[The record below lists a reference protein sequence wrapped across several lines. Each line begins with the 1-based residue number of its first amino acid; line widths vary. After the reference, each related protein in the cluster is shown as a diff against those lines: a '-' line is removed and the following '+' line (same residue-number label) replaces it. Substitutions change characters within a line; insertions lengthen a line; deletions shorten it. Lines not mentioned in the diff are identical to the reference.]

1 MAGSGAG
8 DGVGGGSGERVPVGG
23 AGEGGPVG
31 GAGEGGPVG
40 GAGGG
45 SRVPG
50 ERKRRR
56 PTRSGV
62 VLSAERI
69 LDRALEIVDAY
80 GAEAL
85 TMRKLGQA
93 LGADPSAVYRYFR
106 SVEDL
111 HLAMGDRLI
120 GDTMA
125 GFVPDPDPANWRAS
139 LREFGVRAYHSA
151 QRHPRVALLSGF
163 RVTRRPHEQRAID
176 TGVGLLRSAGFDD
189 ASAVRY
195 YHAFVDTVLGHA
207 ALDAA
212 VQGLRPEQQEA
223 DAGAWA
229 SAAYGDV
236 PAEEYPHLHAVRDHL
251 PMMAG
256 SAFEG
261 ALDLVLA
268 AIAAA
273 APGAADD

>member
-1 MAGSGAG
+1 MAAANG
-8 DGVGGGSGERVPVGG
+8 DGGTRIPT
-23 AGEGGPVG
+23 
-31 GAGEGGPVG
+31 
-40 GAGGG
+40 
-45 SRVPG
+45 

-56 PTRSGV
+56 PTRSGA
-62 VLSAERI
+62 VLSA
-69 LDRALEIVDAY
+69 DSIVDKALALVEEH

-111 HLAMGDRLI
+111 HLALGDRLI
-120 GDTMA
+120 GETMA
-125 GFVPDPDPANWRAS
+125 GFTPDPDPASWRSS
-139 LREFGVRAYHSA
+139 LREFGLRAYRSA

-176 TGVGLLRSAGFDD
+176 TGVGLLRTAGFDD
-189 ASAVRY
+189 ASAVRH
-195 YHAFVDTVLGHA
+195 YHAFIDTVLGHA

-223 DAGAWA
+223 DAEAWA
-229 SAAYGDV
+229 SSVYEGV
-236 PAEEYPHLHAVRDHL
+236 SPQEYPHLFAVREHL
-251 PMMAG
+251 PVMAG

-261 ALDLVLA
+261 ALDLVLD
-268 AIAAA
+268 AIGTHLAHRA
-273 APGAADD
+273 GR